1 MASTKT
7 VVKMKPWQKVL
18 TLMLTGKPVTV
29 TEIDTLLGKEIYM
42 YRLSTYMWNIKTIA
56 MGTVKAIKDG
66 RKVTGYQL
74 MNVADVKKYMD
85 RVGATGFVPG
95 QIEKKPS
102 VAKIAKLKDLAAKPA
117 KKQKAVAAPAA
128 PAAPVVA
135 KVKKEKQEEKLEV
148 VEVTEVTAQ

>member
-29 TEIDTLLGKEIYM
+29 TEIDTLLGKEIYV
-42 YRLSTYMWNIKTIA
+42 YRLSTYVWNIKTIA

-74 MNVADVKKYMD
+74 MNVAEVKKYMD
-85 RVGATGFVPG
+85 RVGATGFVAG

-117 KKQKAVAAPAA
+117 KKQKAPAA
-128 PAAPVVA
+128 PAPVVA

>member
-18 TLMLTGKPVTV
+18 TLMLSGKPVTV
-29 TEIDTLLGKEIYM
+29 AQIDTILGKEIYT
-42 YRLSTYMWNIKTIA
+42 YRLSTYIWNIKTIA

-74 MNVADVKKYMD
+74 MNVADMKKYMD
-85 RVGATGFVPG
+85 RVGAVVFVPG

-102 VAKIAKLKDLAAKPA
+102 VAKIAKLKDLAAKP
-117 KKQKAVAAPAA
+117 VVA

-135 KVKKEKQEEKLEV
+135 EVKKAKDKPAKQEEKLEV
-148 VEVTEVTAQ
+148 VEVTEQQ

>member
-18 TLMLTGKPVTV
+18 TLMLTGKPVSV

-74 MNVADVKKYMD
+74 INVADVKKYMD

-95 QIEKKPS
+95 QSEKKPS

-117 KKQKAVAAPAA
+117 KKQKA

-135 KVKKEKQEEKLEV
+135 KVAKVKAEKQEEKLEV
-148 VEVTEVTAQ
+148 VEVTEVAAQ

>member
-1 MASTKT
+1 MANTKT

-18 TLMLTGKPVTV
+18 TLMLTGKPVSV
-29 TEIDTLLGKEIYM
+29 SEIDTLLGKEIYM

-74 MNVADVKKYMD
+74 INVSDVKKYMD
-85 RVGATGFVPG
+85 RVGAVGFVPG
-95 QIEKKPS
+95 QAQKKPS

-117 KKQKAVAAPAA
+117 KKQKAPAA
-128 PAAPVVA
+128 PAPVVA
-135 KVKKEKQEEKLEV
+135 KVTKEKQEEKLEV
-148 VEVTEVTAQ
+148 VEVTEVAAQ

>member
-29 TEIDTLLGKEIYM
+29 TEIDTLLGKEIYV
-42 YRLSTYMWNIKTIA
+42 YRLSTYVWNIKTIA

-74 MNVADVKKYMD
+74 MNVAEVKKYMD

-95 QIEKKPS
+95 QIEKKQS
-102 VAKIAKLKDLAAKPA
+102 VAKISKLKDLAAKPA
-117 KKQKAVAAPAA
+117 KKQKAPAA
-128 PAAPVVA
+128 PAPVVA

>member
-18 TLMLTGKPVTV
+18 TLMLSGKPVTV
-29 TEIDTLLGKEIYM
+29 AQIDTILGKEIYT
-42 YRLSTYMWNIKTIA
+42 YRLSTYIWNIKTIA

-74 MNVADVKKYMD
+74 MNVADMKKYMD
-85 RVGATGFVPG
+85 RVGAVGFVPG

-102 VAKIAKLKDLAAKPA
+102 VAKIAKLKDLAAKPV
-117 KKQKAVAAPAA
+117 KKQKPVVA

-135 KVKKEKQEEKLEV
+135 EVKKAKDKPAKQEEKLEV
-148 VEVTEVTAQ
+148 VEVTEQQ